1 MGPERR
7 TPAKS
12 YAAILDAVED
22 RLRTGQLRIGDRL
35 PSERA
40 LAEEFGISRNS
51 VREAI
56 RILDALG
63 LVRSGVG
70 SGPSAGAIVI
80 SEPSAAL
87 GWGLRMHLASSFLP
101 VVDVVAVRRLLEAD
115 AAAAAARREAAS
127 DPEAEQTLAR
137 AAEILDALDDPALP
151 DETFHELDAQFHLT
165 ITSLGGNA
173 VTTTILGSLRQAT
186 VGYVQEGVRLL
197 TDWPQVRLRLQEQHR
212 QILAAVTGSDPQAA
226 ADAVTAHVE
235 WFYRMAFEHLEG
247 EAPRR

>member
-7 TPAKS
+7 APAKS

-22 RLRTGQLRIGDRL
+22 RLRSGQLRIGDRL

-63 LVRSGVG
+63 LVRPGVG

-87 GWGLRMHLASSFLP
+87 GWGLRMHLVSSFLP

-115 AAAAAARREAAS
+115 AAAAAARRDIAS
-127 DPEAEQTLAR
+127 DPEAGQTLAR
-137 AAEILDALDDPALP
+137 AAEILAALDDPDLP
-151 DETFHELDAQFHLT
+151 DETFHELDAQFHLA
-165 ITSLGGNA
+165 ITSLGGNE

-197 TDWPQVRLRLQEQHR
+197 ADWPQVRLRLQEQHR
-212 QILAAVTGSDPQAA
+212 QILAAVAGSDPQAA

-235 WFYRMAFEHLEG
+235 WFYQRAFEHLEG
-247 EAPRR
+247 

>member
-1 MGPERR
+1 MSPERR
-7 TPAKS
+7 APAKS

-22 RLRTGQLRIGDRL
+22 RLRSGQLRIGDRL

-115 AAAAAARREAAS
+115 AAAAAAARREAAS
-127 DPEAEQTLAR
+127 DPEAGQTLAS
-137 AAEILDALDDPALP
+137 AAEILDALDDPDLP

-165 ITSLGGNA
+165 ITSLGGNE

-212 QILAAVTGSDPQAA
+212 QILAAVAGSDPPAA
-226 ADAVTAHVE
+226 AAAVSAHVE

-247 EAPRR
+247 

>member
-1 MGPERR
+1 MSPERR
-7 TPAKS
+7 APAKS

-22 RLRTGQLRIGDRL
+22 RLRSGQLRIGDRL

-115 AAAAAARREAAS
+115 AAAAAAARREAAS
-127 DPEAEQTLAR
+127 DPEAGQTLAS
-137 AAEILDALDDPALP
+137 AAEILDALDDPDLP

-165 ITSLGGNA
+165 ITSLGGNE

-197 TDWPQVRLRLQEQHR
+197 ADWPQVRLRLQEQHR
-212 QILAAVTGSDPQAA
+212 QILAAVAGSDPPTAA
-226 ADAVTAHVE
+226 AAVSAHVE

-247 EAPRR
+247 